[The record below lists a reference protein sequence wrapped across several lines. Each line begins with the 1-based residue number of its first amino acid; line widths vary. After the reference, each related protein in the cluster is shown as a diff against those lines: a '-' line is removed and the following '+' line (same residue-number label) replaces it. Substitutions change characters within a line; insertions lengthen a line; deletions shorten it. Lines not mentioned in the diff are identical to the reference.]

1 MMRSFC
7 IVRFDDGIGEI
18 EDESRSAA
26 SSYAHVTSTR
36 ASI

>member
-1 MMRSFC
+1 MRSC
-7 IVRFDDGIGEI
+7 YIVRFDDSIGEI

-26 SSYAHVTSTR
+26 SSYVRVTSTR